1 MKHYAGLL
9 VAVSFGVL
17 FLATQAGAQG
27 NKISIAAGTPE
38 DHDLQLI
45 TNEQDAGKRLAMYL
59 DFVQKYSSNPAAVA
73 YGDWQI
79 S

>member
-45 TNEQDAGKRLAMYL
+45 RC
-59 DFVQKYSSNPAAVA
+59 V
-73 YGDWQI
+73 
-79 S
+79 